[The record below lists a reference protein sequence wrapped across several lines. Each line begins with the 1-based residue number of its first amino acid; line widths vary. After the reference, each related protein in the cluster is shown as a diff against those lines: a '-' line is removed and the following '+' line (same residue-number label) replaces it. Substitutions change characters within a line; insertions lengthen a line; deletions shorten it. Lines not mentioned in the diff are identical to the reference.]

1 MTDLLIEHGKCRKN
15 LITLPDKWEEVV
27 DLDTITVHLTEI
39 GAKQNLIVKGV
50 QGLDI
55 HLQSQGIPV
64 NCYYMVVGKLLDST
78 D

>member
-1 MTDLLIEHGKCRKN
+1 MTDLLIEHGNCRNN
-15 LITLPDKWEEVV
+15 LISLPDKWEELV

>member
-1 MTDLLIEHGKCRKN
+1 MNDFLIEYGKCKKK
-15 LITLPDKWEEVV
+15 LITLPDKWEELV
-27 DLDTITVHLTEI
+27 DLDTVTVHLTEI

-64 NCYYMVVGKLLDST
+64 NCYYMVVGKLLDSK

>member
-1 MTDLLIEHGKCRKN
+1 MNDFLIEYGKCRK
-15 LITLPDKWEEVV
+15 
-27 DLDTITVHLTEI
+27 
-39 GAKQNLIVKGV
+39 NLIVKGV

-64 NCYYMVVGKLLDST
+64 NCYYMVVGKLLDSE